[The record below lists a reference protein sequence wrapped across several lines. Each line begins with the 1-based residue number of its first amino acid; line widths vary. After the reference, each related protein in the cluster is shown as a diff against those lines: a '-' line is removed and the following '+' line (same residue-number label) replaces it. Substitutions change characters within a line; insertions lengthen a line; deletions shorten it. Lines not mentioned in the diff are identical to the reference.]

1 MRWSYILPRLM
12 IVGLLWGFLA
22 YGVDPLLRYS
32 TVQSFQ
38 AVTGAKVD
46 VAELQTTYFP
56 PSFSIRGMALA
67 SASRHGKNMVQ
78 FDEMHVKFE
87 PHALS
92 RRRFVIENGYID
104 GLRFDTNRSD
114 DGQLEIAEEPD
125 PENAEPSWVTEKLTE
140 LGDEWLSNMEAQI
153 RHQIDPNNLETYRLG
168 TAVYEKWDA
177 HFREL
182 VARAKEFEPRA
193 KALKTD
199 FENAKK
205 GDTLSQIEQY
215 LAVAQEAEILA
226 RDAQAFREEL
236 TGIKPEVRDDF
247 QLLNAARL
255 RDQEKVKHTLALLK
269 PDPRRISEALLGD
282 TMYRRIQEILSW
294 VELIR
299 EYQDGLQDQI
309 QPPRRPGRDFDFW
322 AGTESP
328 DFLFKNL
335 RLTGTISVNSE
346 AIPFKA
352 VLSDVTEDPVLLGRP
367 CVMSLVA
374 AGSRPLNLKV
384 TYDATKETPVAEILA
399 DFRDTNAIPIRAG
412 KAGKACLHAVLN
424 DVTWQSRLMLV
435 DNRIEGHLA
444 IDSRLDEMAFT
455 ADKDLRPEIVEGV
468 NEAFSHLRTLN
479 ALVQISGTLREPNIE
494 LDSDVGEQVAEGVKV
509 AFLHQLHLAK
519 AKVMT
524 EVTEYADEQVQ
535 MLTSRFTG
543 EYSRLLEDNQELISK
558 AMEVKTLVASL
569 RSGNVYPRGLM
580 KQVSNSSF
588 IKEADRKKMDDVMER
603 VDSVM
608 SGQIPS
614 ELRQKI
620 PKLRGNFPMSP
631 DLLPMKPGNLPLQPG
646 SFGSLLPSRPKQQSP
661 ELKTKP

>member
-1 MRWSYILPRLM
+1 MRWTYIIPRLI

-38 AVTGAKVD
+38 TVTGARVD

-56 PSFSIRGMALA
+56 PSFSIKGLALA
-67 SASRHGKNMVQ
+67 SASRHGKNMAE
-78 FDEMHVKFE
+78 FDEFHVKFE

-92 RRRFVIENGYID
+92 RRQFVIEDGHID
-104 GLRFDTNRSD
+104 GLRFDTDRND
-114 DGQLEIAEEPD
+114 DGQLEITEEPE
-125 PENAEPSWVTEKLTE
+125 PENTEPSWVTEKLTE

-153 RHQIDPNNLETYRLG
+153 KTQLDPNNLETYRLG
-168 TAVYEKWDA
+168 TGVYEKWDA

-182 VARAKEFEPRA
+182 VERAKDFEPRA

-215 LAVAQEAEILA
+215 HMVAQEAEVLA
-226 RDAQAFREEL
+226 RDAQAFRVEL

-247 QLLNAARL
+247 QMLNAARL

-269 PDPRRISEALLGD
+269 PDPRRISEALLGN
-282 TMYRRIQEILSW
+282 TMYLRIQEILSW

-299 EYQDGLQDQI
+299 EYQHGLHDQI

-322 AGTESP
+322 AANPSP
-328 DFLFKNL
+328 DFLLKNL

-346 AIPFKA
+346 TVPFKA

-384 TYDATKETPVAEILA
+384 TYDATKDTPVAEMLA
-399 DFRDTNAIPIRAG
+399 DFRDTNGIPIRAG
-412 KAGKACLHAVLN
+412 KDGNACLHAVLN
-424 DVTWQSRLMLV
+424 DVTWQSRLVLV

-468 NEAFSHLRTLN
+468 NEAFSNLRTLN
-479 ALVQISGTLREPNIE
+479 ALVQISGTLRKPNIE

-509 AFLHQLHLAK
+509 AFAHQLDLAK

-524 EVTEYADEQVQ
+524 EVTEYADEQIQ
-535 MLTSRFTG
+535 MLTSRFAG
-543 EYSRLLEDNQELISK
+543 EYNKLLEDNQELISK

-569 RSGNVYPRGLM
+569 RSGKVDPRSLV
-580 KQVSNSSF
+580 KQVSNSSL
-588 IKEADRKKMDDVMER
+588 IKEKDRDKINGVMEK

-614 ELRQKI
+614 ELQQKI
-620 PKLRGNFPMSP
+620 PKL
-631 DLLPMKPGNLPLQPG
+631 PGNLPLSPDMLPFKTGNLPFQTG
-646 SFGSLLPSRPKQQSP
+646 SFRSLLPTRPKPQATEP
-661 ELKTKP
+661 MTKP